1 MHIILVGL
9 NHRTAPVEV
18 RERLSFAGQSL
29 LDALEHLRRL
39 PELEE
44 AAVLSTCNRTEIYA
58 VAPQFHPGTDALKGF
73 LESRGRE
80 LGLSGVSEHLYVH
93 HGQEAVSHLFTVV
106 TGLDS
111 MILGETQILG
121 QTKEAYLTS
130 ADQGTVGKTLHALF
144 SHALAVG
151 KRAHTETGISQ
162 SAVSVPYAAVELARK
177 VFSNLGGRKVL
188 ILGAGEMADL
198 TARHLVQAGAAQIAV
213 ANRTYEKGLAM
224 AQQYGGVGVRWDQ
237 LESWLEQAD
246 VVISSTGA
254 PDLVLTRDRL
264 ARAMSPRRGR
274 PIFLFDIAVPRDID
288 PECGRLENVF
298 LYDIDD
304 LEAAVA
310 ANLRERRREAR
321 RVERIIEE
329 EVASFAAWLKTQ
341 DVVPLI
347 RSLRGKA
354 EAVRKAELERAL
366 ARLPELGERER
377 SIIEAMTVTLVN
389 KLLNDPTL
397 RIKEF
402 ASASQGEVYL
412 EAVTQLFNLDDS
424 PNRETD
430 AEKADALSPALGG
443 LAAQGGAVHG
453 RR

>member
-18 RERLSFAGQSL
+18 RERLSFSGQGL
-29 LDALEHLRRL
+29 LDALGQLRQV

-44 AAVLSTCNRTEIYA
+44 AVVLSTCNRTELYA
-58 VAPQFHPGTDALKGF
+58 VSPQFHPVANALKGF
-73 LESRGRE
+73 LDTRGRE

-121 QTKEAYLTS
+121 QIKEAYVTS
-130 ADQGTVGKTLHALF
+130 ADQGAVGKTLHALF
-144 SHALAVG
+144 SQALTVG
-151 KRAHTETGISQ
+151 KRAHTETGISHN
-162 SAVSVPYAAVELARK
+162 AVSVPYAAVELARK

-198 TARHLVQAGAAQIAV
+198 TARHLVQAGVSQITV
-213 ANRTYEKGLAM
+213 ANRTYEKAVAM
-224 AQQYGGVGVRWDQ
+224 AQQYAGLGVRWDDM
-237 LESWLEQAD
+237 EHWLEQAD

-254 PDLVLTRDRL
+254 PNLVLTREHL
-264 ARAMSPRRGR
+264 TRAMSVRRGR

-288 PECGRLENVF
+288 PECSRLENVF

-310 ANLRERRREAR
+310 ANLRERKREAR

-329 EVASFAAWLKTQ
+329 EVARFDSWLKTQ

-347 RSLRGKA
+347 RSLRDKA
-354 EAVRKAELERAL
+354 DAVRKAELERAL

-377 SIIEAMTVTLVN
+377 SVIEAMTVTLVN

-402 ASASQGEVYL
+402 ASASQGELYL
-412 EAVTQLFNLDDS
+412 EAVTQLFNLESGQDRNASEDKT
-424 PNRETD
+424 E
-430 AEKADALSPALGG
+430 AMSPALEG
-443 LAAQGGAVHG
+443 LAPQGGAAHG